1 MCLITIVLTLLFLY
15 YLLKE
20 TTVIAELTQ
29 EQKRTIWERQKGMC
43 AVTGKKFENFD
54 EAADAEFLIIN
65 PELPIELSNVVMMF
79 KSADLS
85 AVKRST
91 PDGKIYLRRYLMPYA
106 NLENFS
112 KEEFASEINI
122 DIELVTEEAKN
133 STNWKEVRNKIRDL
147 ISILNSYQ
155 PSLENKNSLLDKL
168 NSSLEILIARQK
180 DETEK
185 IQAEQTKNYEQIKA
199 IVDEA
204 IKFASEAQNFNEA
217 REKLI
222 NAKSEFRK
230 LSLKREHAEEILTAL
245 NNAIENINNKIR
257 EEREN
262 YEMECSENYHI
273 LKAKVE
279 ATVEKA
285 SKATHFKSARQSLID
300 LQAEIKDK
308 KLKRNQREELY
319 QIIRECFEGIN
330 QRQQQERQMSDAD
343 YEENYQKI
351 KKIVDEAISFAENVT
366 TSFKEAKDT
375 LIAAQAAIK
384 AAILRKVQKDELFG
398 NIRRVFETI
407 NEKQN
412 ADRENYDKEANE
424 NYSKLS
430 AKIEEAFV
438 YLNNT
443 SDFRLLRE
451 NIIGIQ
457 SEVRIMKLKREQR
470 AELLEKIQKAF
481 AIIDKL
487 KNEYFEKRKQERIIK
502 LNETLSNLELK
513 IQRLEESINAD
524 KQAIQNI
531 NADDLSEAEKEE
543 KIKSIQERISE
554 KEQKITETRTRIEEL
569 QKEKEKIQQQ

>member
-1 MCLITIVLTLLFLY
+1 
-15 YLLKE
+15 
-20 TTVIAELTQ
+20 VIAELTQ

-54 EAADAEFLIIN
+54 ETADAEFLIIN
-65 PELPIELSNVVMMF
+65 PDLPIELSNVVMMF

-85 AVKRST
+85 AVKRTTS
-91 PDGKIYLRRYLMPYA
+91 DGKIYLRRYLMPYA

-155 PSLENKNSLLDKL
+155 PPLENKNVLLDKL

-180 DETEK
+180 EETEK
-185 IQAEQTKNYEQIKA
+185 TQAEQIKNYEQIKA
-199 IVDEA
+199 VVDEA
-204 IKFASEAQNFNEA
+204 IKFANEAQSFNEA

-384 AAILRKVQKDELFG
+384 AAILRKAQKDELFG
-398 NIRRVFETI
+398 NIRRVFEAI

-513 IQRLEESINAD
+513 IQRLEESIAAD
-524 KQAIQNI
+524 KQTIETI
-531 NADDLSEAEKEE
+531 KSDEISEAEKEE
-543 KIKSIQERISE
+543 KIKTIQERISE
-554 KEQKITETRTRIEEL
+554 KEQKIAETRTRIEEL

>member
-1 MCLITIVLTLLFLY
+1 
-15 YLLKE
+15 
-20 TTVIAELTQ
+20 VIAELTQ

>member
-1 MCLITIVLTLLFLY
+1 M
-15 YLLKE
+15 
-20 TTVIAELTQ
+20 IAELTQ

-65 PELPIELSNVVMMF
+65 PELPIELSNVVLMF

-502 LNETLSNLELK
+502 LNET
-513 IQRLEESINAD
+513 
-524 KQAIQNI
+524 
-531 NADDLSEAEKEE
+531 
-543 KIKSIQERISE
+543 
-554 KEQKITETRTRIEEL
+554 
-569 QKEKEKIQQQ
+569 

>member
-1 MCLITIVLTLLFLY
+1 M
-15 YLLKE
+15 
-20 TTVIAELTQ
+20 IAELTQ

-330 QRQQQERQMSDAD
+330 QRQQQERQMSDSD

>member
-1 MCLITIVLTLLFLY
+1 M
-15 YLLKE
+15 
-20 TTVIAELTQ
+20 IAELTQ

>member
-1 MCLITIVLTLLFLY
+1 MY
-15 YLLKE
+15 YLLKG
-20 TTVIAELTQ
+20 TTVVTELTQ

-43 AVTGKKFENFD
+43 AFTGKKFENFD
-54 EAADAEFLIIN
+54 EISDAEFLIIN
-65 PELPIELSNVVMMF
+65 PDLPNDLNNIVMLF
-79 KSADLS
+79 KTADISAL
-85 AVKRST
+85 KRTS
-91 PDGKIYLRRYLMPYA
+91 PDGKVYLRRYLMPYA
-106 NLENFS
+106 NLENYS
-112 KEEFASEINI
+112 KDEFIAEILM
-122 DIELVTEEAKN
+122 DIESVSEEAKTN
-133 STNWKEVRNKIRDL
+133 TNWKELRNKIRDL
-147 ISILNSYQ
+147 ISILNNYQ
-155 PSLENKNSLLDKL
+155 SPIENKNALLDKL
-168 NSSLEILIARQK
+168 NTALEVLIARQK
-180 DETEK
+180 EETERLK
-185 IQAEQTKNYEQIKA
+185 AEQAKNYEQVKV

-204 IKFASEAQNFNEA
+204 IKFASETKNYNEA

-222 NAKSEFRK
+222 QAKNEFRK
-230 LSLKREHAEEILTAL
+230 VSLSRENAEELLTAI
-245 NNAIENINNKIR
+245 NNALENVNNKIR

-262 YEMECSENYHI
+262 YEMECSENYHL

-285 SKATHFKSARQSLID
+285 SKATHYKSARQSLIE
-300 LQAEIKDK
+300 LQAEIKEK

-330 QRQQQERQMSDAD
+330 QRQQQERQMTDAD

-384 AAILRKVQKDELFG
+384 AAILRKTQKDELFG
-398 NIRRVFETI
+398 EIRRVFETI

-457 SEVRIMKLKREQR
+457 SEVRILKLKREQR
-470 AELLEKIQKAF
+470 KELLEKIQKAF

-487 KNEYFEKRKQERIIK
+487 KNEYFEKRKQERIVK
-502 LNETLSNLELK
+502 LNETLNNLEMK
-513 IQRLEESINAD
+513 IQRLEESLNAD
-524 KQAIQNI
+524 KQALANVQ
-531 NADDLSEAEKEE
+531 SESYTETDKEE
-543 KIKSIQERISE
+543 KIRIIEERIKE
-554 KEQKITETRTRIEEL
+554 KENKIAETKNRLVEL
-569 QKEKEKIQQQ
+569 QKEKEKIEQQ

>member
-1 MCLITIVLTLLFLY
+1 M
-15 YLLKE
+15 
-20 TTVIAELTQ
+20 IAELTQ

-54 EAADAEFLIIN
+54 ETADAEFLIIN
-65 PELPIELSNVVMMF
+65 PDLPIELSNVVMMF

-85 AVKRST
+85 AVKRTTS
-91 PDGKIYLRRYLMPYA
+91 DGKIYLRRYLMPYS

-155 PSLENKNSLLDKL
+155 PPLENKNVLLDKL

-180 DETEK
+180 EETEK
-185 IQAEQTKNYEQIKA
+185 TQAEQIKNYEQIKA
-199 IVDEA
+199 VVDEA
-204 IKFASEAQNFNEA
+204 IKFANEAQSFNEA

-384 AAILRKVQKDELFG
+384 AAILRKAQKDELFG
-398 NIRRVFETI
+398 NIRRVFEAI

-513 IQRLEESINAD
+513 IQRLEESIAAD
-524 KQAIQNI
+524 KQTIETI
-531 NADDLSEAEKEE
+531 KSDEISEAEKEE
-543 KIKSIQERISE
+543 KIKTIQERISE
-554 KEQKITETRTRIEEL
+554 KEQKIAETRTRIEEL

>member
-1 MCLITIVLTLLFLY
+1 M
-15 YLLKE
+15 
-20 TTVIAELTQ
+20 IAELTQ

-54 EAADAEFLIIN
+54 ETADAEFLIIN
-65 PELPIELSNVVMMF
+65 PDLPIELSNVVMMF

-85 AVKRST
+85 AVKRTTS
-91 PDGKIYLRRYLMPYA
+91 DGKIYLRRYLMPYA

-155 PSLENKNSLLDKL
+155 PPLENKNVLLDKL

-180 DETEK
+180 EETEK
-185 IQAEQTKNYEQIKA
+185 TQAEQIKNYEQIKA
-199 IVDEA
+199 VVDEA
-204 IKFASEAQNFNEA
+204 IKFANEAQSFNEA

-384 AAILRKVQKDELFG
+384 AAILRKAQKDELFG
-398 NIRRVFETI
+398 NIRRVFEAI

-513 IQRLEESINAD
+513 IQRLEESIAAD
-524 KQAIQNI
+524 KQTIETI
-531 NADDLSEAEKEE
+531 KSDEISEAEKEE
-543 KIKSIQERISE
+543 KIKTIQERISE
-554 KEQKITETRTRIEEL
+554 KEQKIAETRTRIEEL

>member
-1 MCLITIVLTLLFLY
+1 M
-15 YLLKE
+15 
-20 TTVIAELTQ
+20 
-29 EQKRTIWERQKGMC
+29 
-43 AVTGKKFENFD
+43 
-54 EAADAEFLIIN
+54 
-65 PELPIELSNVVMMF
+65 
-79 KSADLS
+79 
-85 AVKRST
+85 
-91 PDGKIYLRRYLMPYA
+91 
-106 NLENFS
+106 
-112 KEEFASEINI
+112 
-122 DIELVTEEAKN
+122 
-133 STNWKEVRNKIRDL
+133 
-147 ISILNSYQ
+147 
-155 PSLENKNSLLDKL
+155 
-168 NSSLEILIARQK
+168 
-180 DETEK
+180 
-185 IQAEQTKNYEQIKA
+185 
-199 IVDEA
+199 
-204 IKFASEAQNFNEA
+204 
-217 REKLI
+217 
-222 NAKSEFRK
+222 
-230 LSLKREHAEEILTAL
+230 SLKREHAEEILTAL

-384 AAILRKVQKDELFG
+384 AAILRKAQKDELFG
-398 NIRRVFETI
+398 NIRRVFEAI

-513 IQRLEESINAD
+513 IQRLEESIAAD
-524 KQAIQNI
+524 KQTIETI
-531 NADDLSEAEKEE
+531 KSDEISEAEKEE
-543 KIKSIQERISE
+543 KIKR
-554 KEQKITETRTRIEEL
+554 QKIEIL
-569 QKEKEKIQQQ
+569 HKV

>member
-1 MCLITIVLTLLFLY
+1 M
-15 YLLKE
+15 
-20 TTVIAELTQ
+20 IAELTQ
-29 EQKRTIWERQKGMC
+29 EQKRTVWERQKGMC

-54 EAADAEFLIIN
+54 ETADAEFLIIN
-65 PELPIELSNVVMMF
+65 PDLFIELSNVVMMF

-85 AVKRST
+85 AIKRTST
-91 PDGKIYLRRYLMPYA
+91 DGKIYLRRYLMPYA

-122 DIELVTEEAKN
+122 DIEFVTEEAKN
-133 STNWKEVRNKIRDL
+133 SSNWKEVRNKIRDL

-155 PSLENKNSLLDKL
+155 PALENKNSLLDKL

-180 DETEK
+180 EETEK
-185 IQAEQTKNYEQIKA
+185 IQAEQTKNYEQIKV

-204 IKFASEAQNFNEA
+204 IKFANETQNFNEA

-300 LQAEIKDK
+300 LQSEIKDK

-319 QIIRECFEGIN
+319 QIIRDCFEGIN

-351 KKIVDEAISFAENVT
+351 KKIVDDAISFAENIT

-384 AAILRKVQKDELFG
+384 AAILRKIQKDELFS
-398 NIRRVFETI
+398 NIRRVFESI

-457 SEVRIMKLKREQR
+457 SEVRIVKLKREQR
-470 AELLEKIQKAF
+470 TELLEKIQKAF
-481 AIIDKL
+481 VIIDKL

-524 KQAIQNI
+524 KQSIDHI
-531 NADDLSEAEKEE
+531 KSDDMNESDKEE
-543 KIKSIQERISE
+543 KIKAIQERISE
-554 KEQKITETRTRIEEL
+554 KEQKIAETRTRIEEL

>member
-1 MCLITIVLTLLFLY
+1 M
-15 YLLKE
+15 
-20 TTVIAELTQ
+20 IAELTQ

-54 EAADAEFLIIN
+54 ETADAEFLIIN
-65 PELPIELSNVVMMF
+65 PDLPIELSNVVMMF

-85 AVKRST
+85 AVKRTTS
-91 PDGKIYLRRYLMPYA
+91 DGKIYLRRYLMPYA

-155 PSLENKNSLLDKL
+155 PPLENKNVLLDKL

-180 DETEK
+180 EETEK
-185 IQAEQTKNYEQIKA
+185 TQAEQIKNYEQIKA
-199 IVDEA
+199 VVDEA
-204 IKFASEAQNFNEA
+204 IKFANEAQSFNEA

-384 AAILRKVQKDELFG
+384 AAILRKAQKDELFG
-398 NIRRVFETI
+398 NIRRVFEAI

-412 ADRENYDKEANE
+412 ADRDNYDKEANE

-513 IQRLEESINAD
+513 IQRLEESIAAD
-524 KQAIQNI
+524 KQTIETI
-531 NADDLSEAEKEE
+531 KSDEISEAEKEE
-543 KIKSIQERISE
+543 KIKTIQERISE
-554 KEQKITETRTRIEEL
+554 KEQKIAETRTRIEEL